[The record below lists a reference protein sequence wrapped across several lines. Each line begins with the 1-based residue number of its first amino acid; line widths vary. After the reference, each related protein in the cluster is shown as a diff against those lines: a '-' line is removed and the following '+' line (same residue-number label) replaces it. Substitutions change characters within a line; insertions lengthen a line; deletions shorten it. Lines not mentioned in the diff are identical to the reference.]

1 MRNVVLPP
9 PTAFTPVLVDAAA
22 AESVAAAVEAAGAS
36 PGPAV
41 AATLVALIGLAIWV
55 GAIVLLIRRGVE
67 HSPRHRPAALSFA
80 ELILPALFVLGFALF
95 LVGLRF
101 T

>member
-1 MRNVVLPP
+1 
-9 PTAFTPVLVDAAA
+9 
-22 AESVAAAVEAAGAS
+22 
-36 PGPAV
+36 V

-67 HSPRHRPAALSFA
+67 RGPRRPAVLSFA
-80 ELILPALFVLGFALF
+80 EFILPALFVLGFALF